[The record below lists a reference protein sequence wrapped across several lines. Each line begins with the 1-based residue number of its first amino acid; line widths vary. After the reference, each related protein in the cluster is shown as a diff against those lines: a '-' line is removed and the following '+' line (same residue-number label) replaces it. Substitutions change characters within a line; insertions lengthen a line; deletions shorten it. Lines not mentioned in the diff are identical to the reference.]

1 MKGRKG
7 DGQRGQDR
15 EADAKR
21 NKSDRE
27 RQILYDLTWMRNQN
41 KNKIKLRTIWWLPE
55 ARGGE

>member
-1 MKGRKG
+1 MGKEGKKSS
-7 DGQRGQDR
+7 QDR